1 MLPQKRKGKSCLT
14 RGENQD
20 KMLLYFIKRGAVFI
34 KLWCFSVEVA
44 ARVDENQEE
53 EQPFPKT
60 KKTGALKKKK
70 WVWFVFKCDAFL
82 NTMCWDILKIVMLSV

>member
-1 MLPQKRKGKSCLT
+1 MLPQKRKGKSCLI

-20 KMLLYFIKRGAVFI
+20 KMLLSFIKCDAVFI

-44 ARVDENQEE
+44 PIVEENHEE

-60 KKTGALKKKK
+60 KKSVASKKKQ
-70 WVWFVFKCDAFL
+70 
-82 NTMCWDILKIVMLSV
+82 

>member
-1 MLPQKRKGKSCLT
+1 MLPQKRKGKSCLI

-20 KMLLYFIKRGAVFI
+20 KMLLSFIKCDAVFI

-44 ARVDENQEE
+44 AIVEENHEE

-60 KKTGALKKKK
+60 KKSVASKKKQ
-70 WVWFVFKCDAFL
+70 
-82 NTMCWDILKIVMLSV
+82 